1 MLADG
6 DDPWENHCRSYSVSA
21 YFSNHLLV
29 WDGLILWP
37 HLRRVLSKQPDV
49 QQQDFPGPQW
59 DSPLVAIFGFD
70 FGWIV
75 PVCTIDY
82 FQQ

>member
-1 MLADG
+1 MWL
-6 DDPWENHCRSYSVSA
+6 
-21 YFSNHLLV
+21 
-29 WDGLILWP
+29 